1 MLKIILFGSYA
12 KGGWVDEPFTTKGYR
27 ADFDLLIIVK
37 NGKLCESAE
46 HWYKAAER
54 LRTVVVGV
62 FQQLI
67 DVRLGKLLPSILRD
81 SAPGIYSGLP
91 LRLL

>member
-1 MLKIILFGSYA
+1 M
-12 KGGWVDEPFTTKGYR
+12 GGFRP
-27 ADFDLLIIVK
+27 LIIV
-37 NGKLCESAE
+37 NNRKLCEYAE
-46 HWYKAAER
+46 YWYKAADR

-62 FQQLI
+62 FRQLI